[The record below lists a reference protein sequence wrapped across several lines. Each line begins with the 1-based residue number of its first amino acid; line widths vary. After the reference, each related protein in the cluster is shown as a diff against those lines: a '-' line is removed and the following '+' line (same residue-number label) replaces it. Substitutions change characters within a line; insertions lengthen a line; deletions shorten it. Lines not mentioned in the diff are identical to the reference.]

1 MKEEQT
7 FQRDRSRT
15 VSVQELQARLTAL
28 LFPANGDRAQAV
40 PLTSRGEVV
49 MVLVPWY
56 HFQDQVRMDAA
67 RGDLGMI
74 TGTIPCTE
82 ARKRPTALH
91 EQLLQLAQAHGEAL
105 VALVILRHQEPLGA
119 LMLWDH
125 YELVYNNT
133 SSVLL
138 GSSAATAMLPT
149 VSTLT
154 IVQARNR
161 LLRLPED
168 FAAGVLTTPLVITK
182 RTNRGKN
189 TVDRPVLLIIP
200 YPEFES
206 G

>member
-1 MKEEQT
+1 LKEEQT

-28 LFPANGDRAQAV
+28 LFPASGNRAQAV
-40 PLTSRGEVV
+40 PLTSRGKVV
-49 MVLVPWY
+49 MVLVPWS
-56 HFQDQVRMDAA
+56 HFQGQVRMDAA
-67 RGDLGMI
+67 RGGLPII
-74 TGTIPCTE
+74 TRTISSTV
-82 ARKRPTALH
+82 ARKRSTALH
-91 EQLLQLAQAHGEAL
+91 EHLLQLAQANGEAL
-105 VALVILRHQEPLGA
+105 VALVIQRHQEPLGA

-125 YELVYNNT
+125 YELVYTNA
-133 SSVLL
+133 SSVLF
-138 GSSAATAMLPT
+138 GSSAATALLPT
-149 VSTLT
+149 ISTLS

-189 TVDRPVLLIIP
+189 MVDRPVLLIIP
-200 YPEFES
+200 YPELES

>member
-28 LFPANGDRAQAV
+28 LVPASGNLAQAV
-40 PLTSRGEVV
+40 PLTSRGKVV

-56 HFQDQVRMDAA
+56 HFQGQVRMDAS
-67 RGDLGMI
+67 RGGLSII
-74 TGTIPCTE
+74 TRTIPCTE
-82 ARKRPTALH
+82 ARKRSTTLH
-91 EQLLQLAQAHGEAL
+91 EQLLQLAQANGEAL

-125 YELVYNNT
+125 YELVYNNA

-149 VSTLT
+149 ISTLT

>member
-1 MKEEQT
+1 
-7 FQRDRSRT
+7 
-15 VSVQELQARLTAL
+15 
-28 LFPANGDRAQAV
+28 
-40 PLTSRGEVV
+40 
-49 MVLVPWY
+49 
-56 HFQDQVRMDAA
+56 
-67 RGDLGMI
+67 
-74 TGTIPCTE
+74 
-82 ARKRPTALH
+82 
-91 EQLLQLAQAHGEAL
+91 
-105 VALVILRHQEPLGA
+105 
-119 LMLWDH
+119 MLWDH

>member
-28 LFPANGDRAQAV
+28 LFPASGDRAQAV
-40 PLTSRGEVV
+40 SLTSRGKVV

-67 RGDLGMI
+67 RGGLSII
-74 TGTIPCTE
+74 TRTISSTV
-82 ARKRPTALH
+82 ARRQSTVLH
-91 EQLLQLAQAHGEAL
+91 EQLLQLAQANGEAL
-105 VALVILRHQEPLGA
+105 VALVIQRHQEQLGA

-125 YELVYNNT
+125 YELVSNNA

-138 GSSAATAMLPT
+138 GSGAVTAAPPPISA
-149 VSTLT
+149 LT

-161 LLRLPED
+161 MLRLPED